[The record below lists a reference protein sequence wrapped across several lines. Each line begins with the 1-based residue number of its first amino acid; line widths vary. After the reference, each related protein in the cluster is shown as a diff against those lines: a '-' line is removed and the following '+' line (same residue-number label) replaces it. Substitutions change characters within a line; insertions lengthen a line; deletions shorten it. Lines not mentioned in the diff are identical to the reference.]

1 MNMNTHHLY
10 RVLACVACV
19 GMVAAGCA
27 GCGSS
32 GGSSH
37 SQSNSAG
44 SSDSSSSSGNKAAG
58 GAKIAPTLKDYVQ
71 SLLDSDSD
79 SMSAQQKTALERAVQ
94 NDGKVSQSDYERA
107 WSDYKQC
114 IVDKGYSAPELYKYS
129 SGVYA
134 LPTYDTPGGTAS
146 EQQKSSKR
154 LNEDLSACSMLHITD
169 ISTVYKLQIGN
180 PGLSTDTS
188 AVAVD
193 CLRRENVKPKSYTA
207 EQLDKDL
214 ASSEGGLTDNAKA
227 LNCLVVSGINAA
239 PSNAPVWHPFE

>member
-1 MNMNTHHLY
+1 
-10 RVLACVACV
+10 
-19 GMVAAGCA
+19 
-27 GCGSS
+27 
-32 GGSSH
+32 
-37 SQSNSAG
+37 
-44 SSDSSSSSGNKAAG
+44 
-58 GAKIAPTLKDYVQ
+58 
-71 SLLDSDSD
+71 
-79 SMSAQQKTALERAVQ
+79 MSAQQKAALERAVQ
-94 NDGKVSQSDYERA
+94 NGGKVSQSDYERA

-134 LPTYDTPGGTAS
+134 LPTYDTPGGTTS

-154 LNEDLSACSMLHITD
+154 LNEDLSACGTLHVTD
-169 ISTVYKLQIGN
+169 INTVYKLQIGN

-188 AVAVD
+188 TVAVD

-214 ASSEGGLTDNAKA
+214 ASAKGGLTDNAKA
-227 LNCLVVSGINAA
+227 LNCLVISGINAA

>member
-79 SMSAQQKTALERAVQ
+79 SMSAQQKAALERAVQ
-94 NDGKVSQSDYERA
+94 NDGKVSQ
-107 WSDYKQC
+107 SDYKQC